1 MAGFALTAGNQLWLG
16 IERTMVILLA
26 GAYVAN
32 TVAEVG
38 DMIGLI
44 TLHPSGNNAFSLL
57 SSAVAIWIANVLAFS
72 LLYWQIDQG
81 GPYARA
87 SQLSAKPD
95 WVFPQPARP
104 EDLPVG
110 WRPLFLD
117 YLYLGYNTATAF
129 SPLMP
134 CRSRAAPRC

>member
-1 MAGFALTAGNQLWLG
+1 MLPAWVSYLAALAVLVPMAGVALTAGNQLWLG

-87 SQLSAKPD
+87 SKFEHKA
-95 WVFPQPARP
+95 
-104 EDLPVG
+104 G
-110 WRPLFLD
+110 
-117 YLYLGYNTATAF
+117 LGF
-129 SPLMP
+129 SPTG
-134 CRSRAAPRC
+134 